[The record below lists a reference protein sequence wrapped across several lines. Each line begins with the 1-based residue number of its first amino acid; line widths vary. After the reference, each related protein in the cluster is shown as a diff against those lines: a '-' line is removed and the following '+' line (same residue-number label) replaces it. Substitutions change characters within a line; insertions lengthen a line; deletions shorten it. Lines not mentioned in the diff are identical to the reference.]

1 MEDNKILRL
10 NDRVTSK
17 DEIVTHENDNP
28 TFEFKPHP
36 LPRTKVIGYAEKN
49 GNIFGEKLWEEE
61 NQITIGGALFILE
74 KLFGVKA
81 GLYIENLNNIMGI
94 APNNQPTDMPKDEIV
109 CLFGVGVGGCGDSI
123 RSVKEVKFTEREIVE
138 MIPFRIT
145 DEELTDVEQE
155 KYWFKQ
161 VIDNKTRYYLKTFE
175 TEPVIK
181 SLWKDGEGDEDG
193 SEVEANVHESGRTE
207 PIETFVEL
215 ILKITKKDIREY
227 FEIYEDIELAR
238 VNSIGLF
245 TGCKRIQPDGTKEFQ
260 QVKLFSKLNI
270 PNEMLTLSKDLTIV
284 YRIYTS

>member
-1 MEDNKILRL
+1 MKDNDRIFL
-10 NDRVTSK
+10 NDRISSSDIIST
-17 DEIVTHENDNP
+17 NNNP
-28 TFEFKPHP
+28 VFEYKPHP
-36 LPRTKVIGYAEKN
+36 LPRTKIIGYTEKN
-49 GNIFGEKLWEEE
+49 GNIFGEKLFEEE

-74 KLFGVKA
+74 KLFGVEA
-81 GLYIENLNNIMGI
+81 GLYVENLNNIMGV
-94 APNNQPTDMPKDEIV
+94 AANNQPSDNPKDNVV
-109 CLFGVGVGGCGDSI
+109 CLFGVGIGGCGDSI
-123 RSVKEVKFTEREIVE
+123 RSVKDVKFTDREITE
-138 MIPFRIT
+138 MVPFRVT
-145 DEELTDVEQE
+145 DEDLDESEKD

-161 VIDNKTRYYLKTFE
+161 VTDNKTRYYLKTFE

-181 SLWKDGEGDEDG
+181 ALWKDGEGDEDG
-193 SEVEANVHESGRTE
+193 SEVESGVHESGRTE

-215 ILKITKKDIREY
+215 ILKISKKDIREY

-245 TGCKRIQPDGTKEFQ
+245 TGCKRILADGTKEFQ

>member
-28 TFEFKPHP
+28 TFEYKPRP
-36 LPRTKVIGYAEKN
+36 LQRTKVIGYAEKN
-49 GNIFGEKLWEEE
+49 GNIFGEKLWEDE

-81 GLYIENLNNIMGI
+81 GLYIENLNNIMGV
-94 APNNQPTDMPKDEIV
+94 APNNQPADIPKDDIV

-161 VIDNKTRYYLKTFE
+161 VVDNKTRYYLKTFE

-245 TGCKRIQPDGTKEFQ
+245 TGCKRLQPDGTKEFQ